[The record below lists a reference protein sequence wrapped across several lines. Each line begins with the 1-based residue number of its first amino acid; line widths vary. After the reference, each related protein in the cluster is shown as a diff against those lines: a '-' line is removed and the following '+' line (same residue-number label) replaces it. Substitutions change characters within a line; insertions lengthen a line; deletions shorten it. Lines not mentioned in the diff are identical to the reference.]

1 MKFHILYSFF
11 TFCFIHFAHA
21 FPKVTFE
28 KIYQPF
34 TIRKKPKKVNFDFSE
49 IAPVVTE
56 QTLND
61 LLISIDK
68 DLLTNSDIL
77 SELINGVLRGIL
89 SKEVNITG
97 DQCIPTIQAK
107 LTEKLKASHT
117 KFIEKLRKNYNG
129 SDKYEFKRLQQL
141 CVDARKNTRIRLV
154 EKIEAKDRK
163 LGVYVDQYE
172 TKLQNPSALYR
183 SLEDIEQAILDI
195 ERDIILYDN
204 KIMKY
209 ILFDCNKLK
218 DRISFIGELPIGIK
232 SKVILDI
239 NDKFVNCYQGKDND
253 IKGLKEK
260 ILKNRQIYIKN
271 ELVHFGLFTVF
282 NTRFQSLY
290 YGKGL
295 RFEQIEE
302 YFSKAQIA
310 EAKVLKKFGELKR
323 KYPNL
328 KEEIML
334 RSEEIVTNKK
344 KLAYNMGMAVGIAA
358 WDVLF
363 SEGEKYRVTRSKEDI
378 YKMETYIRRNN
389 IY

>member
-1 MKFHILYSFF
+1 MF
-11 TFCFIHFAHA
+11 
-21 FPKVTFE
+21 
-28 KIYQPF
+28 
-34 TIRKKPKKVNFDFSE
+34 
-49 IAPVVTE
+49 
-56 QTLND
+56 
-61 LLISIDK
+61 
-68 DLLTNSDIL
+68 
-77 SELINGVLRGIL
+77 
-89 SKEVNITG
+89 
-97 DQCIPTIQAK
+97 
-107 LTEKLKASHT
+107 
-117 KFIEKLRKNYNG
+117 
-129 SDKYEFKRLQQL
+129 
-141 CVDARKNTRIRLV
+141 VD
-154 EKIEAKDRK
+154 
-163 LGVYVDQYE
+163 
-172 TKLQNPSALYR
+172 
-183 SLEDIEQAILDI
+183 
-195 ERDIILYDN
+195 
-204 KIMKY
+204 
-209 ILFDCNKLK
+209 
-218 DRISFIGELPIGIK
+218 
-232 SKVILDI
+232 
-239 NDKFVNCYQGKDND
+239 CYQGKDND

-260 ILKNRQIYIKN
+260 ILKNREIYVKN

-295 RFEQIEE
+295 RLDQIEE

-358 WDVLF
+358 WDILF

>member
-68 DLLTNSDIL
+68 DLLTNPDIL

-218 DRISFIGELPIGIK
+218 NRISFIGELPIGIK

-253 IKGLKEK
+253 IKELKEK
-260 ILKNRQIYIKN
+260 ILKNRQIYVKN

-295 RFEQIEE
+295 RFDQIEE

-310 EAKVLKKFGELKR
+310 EVKVLKKFGELKR

>member
-68 DLLTNSDIL
+68 DLLTNPDIL

-253 IKGLKEK
+253 IKELKEK
-260 ILKNRQIYIKN
+260 ILKNRQIYVKN

-295 RFEQIEE
+295 RFDQIEE